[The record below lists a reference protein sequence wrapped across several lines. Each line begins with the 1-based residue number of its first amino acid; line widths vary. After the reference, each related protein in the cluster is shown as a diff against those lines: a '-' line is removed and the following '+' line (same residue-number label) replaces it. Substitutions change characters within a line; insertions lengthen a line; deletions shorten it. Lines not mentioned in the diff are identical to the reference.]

1 MGIGFGFRVMPGVRV
16 RVSSRGVRTSVG
28 PRAARVHVGGGR
40 TTISSGVGPVT
51 VWANGGGRRRSGSGK
66 GRSHGPTAAQLQR
79 QATAIARAQAVE
91 DKLARIRELV
101 DLQRELVSAHL
112 EQFSDN
118 VRPVVDPPNWVRP
131 DQYRSQAEQRH
142 LEGVGRFDRAGREA
156 ARRKAAVEAEQAA
169 AGYNSHL
176 QSEHNAL
183 QAQADRWWAALTA
196 NDEATVIDT
205 VNAAFADNAS
215 AAAALSVDNAA
226 LTVLMIQ
233 PTAEELGD
241 QKATLT
247 PGGKPTIARMTKTE
261 QRQLWT
267 ACTLSRA
274 IATIAEAFSVA
285 PGIQRVNIAVV
296 SPQFPTAKTYNLIV
310 AGEAQRRYFCGA
322 QWPSQVGPADLAR
335 GGNFVADVD
344 RFGALTAIPTANDPR
359 LRALIDGVNG
369 VIDHDDTPSSSLE
382 PVDTPHQPPTV
393 DTQSSVGSPRNTSG
407 KHRLPELP
415 TLTPGTGEPTSASDG
430 KPFALWGR
438 GISYGNVEVKGT
450 EHRQDAI
457 LSLLPRQR
465 LREGADLDTTAQL
478 VPEPTNPYDSNAVGC
493 WVDGRLIGYL
503 PREVAARYHSAL
515 AQFVRSGRVP
525 TTNAHV
531 WAREFDDYDYDYD
544 TGRQTKQ
551 RKYYTSARVCLAEP
565 ELLGP
570 INLAPPRPRAELPD
584 GGAAKVTGTQEHLQ
598 HLLAVL
604 GNRSRAWAYASLE
617 AKTVTGS
624 RSSKTVVE
632 VMINGRPAGTLSPQ
646 MSNSYLP
653 IVEPL
658 SAAGCRTVVCALLTG
673 SPVSVA
679 ATIYA
684 ARAHE
689 VSHEWISALE
699 TELGISLRSP

>member
-40 TTISSGVGPVT
+40 TTVSSGVGPVT
-51 VWANGGGRRRSGSGK
+51 VWANGGRRSGSSTR
-66 GRSHGPTAAQLQR
+66 RSHGPTAAQLQR
-79 QATAIARAQAVE
+79 QATAIARAQAAE
-91 DKLARIRELV
+91 DKLARIRELI
-101 DLQRELVSAHL
+101 DLQRELVSAHR
-112 EQFSDN
+112 EQFSDC
-118 VRPVVDPPNWVRP
+118 VRPVVDPPTWVRP
-131 DQYRSQAEQRH
+131 DQYRPQAEQRH
-142 LEGVGRFDRAGREA
+142 LEGLGRFDRAGREA
-156 ARRKAAVEAEQAA
+156 ARRNAAIEAEQSAA
-169 AGYNSHL
+169 SYNSHL
-176 QSEHNAL
+176 RYEHDAL

-196 NDEATVIDT
+196 NDEATVIAT

-274 IATIAEAFSVA
+274 IATVAQAFSVA
-285 PGIQRVNIAVV
+285 PGIERVNIAVV
-296 SPQFPTAKTYNLIV
+296 SPQSAMATTYNLIV
-310 AGEAQRRYFCGA
+310 AGEAQRGLIRGA
-322 QWPSQVGPADLAR
+322 QWPSQIGPSDLAR
-335 GGNFVADVD
+335 GGNFVAEVD

-369 VIDHDDTPSSSLE
+369 VIDHDDTPAPSLQ
-382 PVDTPHQPPTV
+382 PVDTPHQSSTL
-393 DTQSSVGSPRNTSG
+393 DTQSSVSSPRSTSG
-407 KHRLPELP
+407 RHQLPESPPVP
-415 TLTPGTGEPTSASDG
+415 TGPGEPPAASDG

-503 PREVAARYHSAL
+503 PREVAVRYHSAL

-531 WAREFDDYDYDYD
+531 WAREVDDYDYDYD

-551 RKYYTSARVCLAEP
+551 KKYYTSARIGLAEP
-565 ELLGP
+565 DLLGP
-570 INLAPPRPRAELPD
+570 INLAPPKPRAELPD
-584 GGAAKVTGTQEHLQ
+584 GGAAKVTGAQENFK
-598 HLLAVL
+598 HLLSVL

-617 AKTVTGS
+617 ATTLTGP
-624 RSSKTVVE
+624 RSSKTVVQ
-632 VMINGRPAGTLSPQ
+632 VLINGRPAGTLSPQ

-658 SAAGCRTVVCALLTG
+658 SAAGCRTVVRVLLTG

-684 ARAHE
+684 AKAHE
-689 VSHEWISALE
+689 LSHEWFADLE
-699 TELGISLRSP
+699 SELGVSLRPA